1 MAEPITSFPLASED
15 EAAYRAA
22 VEAGIAS
29 LEAGRGAPLAEVR
42 RWMATWFREEELP
55 PPECP

>member
-1 MAEPITSFPLASED
+1 MAEPQPSSPLAVED

-29 LEAGRGAPLAEVR
+29 LDAGRGVPLADVR
-42 RWMATWFREEELP
+42 RWMATWFPDEELVP
-55 PPECP
+55 AECP